1 MEFLSFLL
9 IAMIVLTVYKSREQ
23 GARVALLASYLGKYQ
38 IERQMQSLIDGYMRW
53 LGEQDPDRQRQLRGM
68 LDGLEQ
74 SLSGQFEAFAAD
86 VAGMSAPLAQV
97 NKLPFWIPFAQ
108 QLLPGYRL
116 FDVRRAFAIHAS
128 GIAGVVANVA
138 GRAPRDQAFTMTAEL
153 LLMQHTCHWFCRS
166 KTVASARL
174 VVQHQTPYEQVLRS
188 VSPQT
193 ARDYRELVGS

>member
-1 MEFLSFLL
+1 MELL
-9 IAMIVLTVYKSREQ
+9 GFVLAAMIALTIHKSREQ
-23 GARVALLASYLGKYQ
+23 GARVALLAKYLGKYQ

-74 SLSGQFEAFAAD
+74 SLSGQFASFAED
-86 VAGMSAPLAQV
+86 IKGLSAPLAQV
-97 NKLPFWIPFAQ
+97 NKLPFWMPFAQ

-116 FDVRRAFAIHAS
+116 FDARRAFAIHAS
-128 GIAGVVANVA
+128 GIAAVARNA
-138 GRAPRDQAFTMTAEL
+138 EGLAPRDQAFMMTAEL

-174 VVQHQTPYEQVLRS
+174 VVQHQTPYAQVLRS
-188 VSPQT
+188 VSPDT
-193 ARDYRELVGS
+193 VRAYRELTGS